1 MAVYRRVLL
10 RFSHLYPQF
19 QPASE
24 LSSQASTPPHLS
36 PSSPLLSPSR
46 LFAFCSADRRSL
58 RVESPLGFTPSGLA
72 REGTFSRCWNRQWC
86 STVGAILIGQA
97 AIFLGLCNES
107 ASAHDHSVGLGATSN
122 EQAEENAVGLQ
133 RIEDGSVISNE
144 HTAKWRI
151 FTDNARDFLLKASNS
166 SPLSLCEPPFG
177 AI

>member
-58 RVESPLGFTPSGLA
+58 RVESPA
-72 REGTFSRCWNRQWC
+72 RLHPFWFGTRGYLQSLLESPVVFNGWCHINWTSSHFSWPVQ
-86 STVGAILIGQA
+86 
-97 AIFLGLCNES
+97 
-107 ASAHDHSVGLGATSN
+107 
-122 EQAEENAVGLQ
+122 
-133 RIEDGSVISNE
+133 
-144 HTAKWRI
+144 
-151 FTDNARDFLLKASNS
+151 
-166 SPLSLCEPPFG
+166 
-177 AI
+177 